1 VPIPV
6 RTGGQFLASQFFTLL
21 YVKIHSSRTLF
32 ADTRLPAF
40 VRQSSTSLGVNSMDI
55 SATSAIS
62 SMMQIM
68 QRGGNPGINAFGQS
82 PLGSTGKLPEG
93 LAGISP
99 LGMMASQ
106 ASELS
111 ADERAQAQAFRDEM
125 RTSMRS
131 GSFDPA
137 AMAEKAPDFMKE
149 RAQEKGVSLTDAF
162 QQIEDRVSNLR
173 DNLRASGLG
182 FMQGG
187 NGSSQSQLLESLM
200 SSLSGD
206 EQES

>member
-1 VPIPV
+1 
-6 RTGGQFLASQFFTLL
+6 
-21 YVKIHSSRTLF
+21 
-32 ADTRLPAF
+32 
-40 VRQSSTSLGVNSMDI
+40 MDI

-62 SMMQIM
+62 SMMEIM
-68 QRGGNPGINAFGQS
+68 QRSGNPGINAFGQS
-82 PLGSTGKLPEG
+82 PLGATGKPPEG

-106 ASELS
+106 ASALN

-125 RTSMRS
+125 RTAMRG

-137 AMAEKAPDFMKE
+137 AMAEKAPDFMKD
-149 RAQEKGVSLTDAF
+149 RAEQKGVSLTAAF

-173 DNLRASGLG
+173 NNIRASGLG

-187 NGSSQSQLLESLM
+187 SGASQNQLLESLM
-200 SSLSGD
+200 SSISG
-206 EQES
+206 EERES

>member
-1 VPIPV
+1 
-6 RTGGQFLASQFFTLL
+6 
-21 YVKIHSSRTLF
+21 
-32 ADTRLPAF
+32 
-40 VRQSSTSLGVNSMDI
+40 MDI
-55 SATSAIS
+55 SATSAIR
-62 SMMQIM
+62 SMMEIM
-68 QRGGNPGINAFGQS
+68 QRSGNPGGNSLGQA
-82 PLGSTGKLPEG
+82 PLGATGRPPEG
-93 LAGISP
+93 LTGISP

-106 ASELS
+106 ASGLS

-125 RTSMRS
+125 RTAMSS

-137 AMAEKAPDFMKE
+137 AMAEKAPNFMKE

-173 DNLRASGLG
+173 NNLRSSGLG

-187 NGSSQSQLLESLM
+187 NGTSQSQLLESLM

-206 EQES
+206 EKES

>member
-1 VPIPV
+1 
-6 RTGGQFLASQFFTLL
+6 
-21 YVKIHSSRTLF
+21 
-32 ADTRLPAF
+32 
-40 VRQSSTSLGVNSMDI
+40 MDI

-62 SMMQIM
+62 SRMEIM
-68 QRGGNPGINAFGQS
+68 QRSGNPGINALGQS
-82 PLGSTGKLPEG
+82 PLGATGEPTDG
-93 LAGISP
+93 LACISP

-106 ASELS
+106 ASELN

-125 RTSMRS
+125 RTAMRS

-137 AMAEKAPDFMKE
+137 AMAGKAPDFMKE

-162 QQIEDRVSNLR
+162 QQIEDQVNNLR
-173 DNLRASGLG
+173 NSLRASGLG

-187 NGSSQSQLLESLM
+187 NGTSQSQLLESLM

-206 EQES
+206 EKES

>member
-1 VPIPV
+1 
-6 RTGGQFLASQFFTLL
+6 
-21 YVKIHSSRTLF
+21 
-32 ADTRLPAF
+32 
-40 VRQSSTSLGVNSMDI
+40 MDI

-62 SMMQIM
+62 SMMEIM
-68 QRGGNPGINAFGQS
+68 QRSGNPGINAFGQS
-82 PLGSTGKLPEG
+82 PLGANGRPPEG

-106 ASELS
+106 ASELN

-187 NGSSQSQLLESLM
+187 NGASQSQLLESLM
-200 SSLSGD
+200 SSLGGD